1 MVDSNWSYQLSD
13 TVQLAYLTR
22 AGLIESRHHGLVCLT
37 GPDGKLI
44 SEHGNSR
51 KLIYPRSVVKPL
63 QAVAM
68 RRAGLKLSGA

>member
-44 SEHGNSR
+44 S
-51 KLIYPRSVVKPL
+51 
-63 QAVAM
+63 
-68 RRAGLKLSGA
+68 